1 MNTLD
6 KQEQPN
12 DILSNL
18 YALRAGLSLIYKE
31 KTQLDAYEENI
42 KNQINENNEKCEDN
56 AQSIQHEMTCLE
68 EKISELEDK
77 RDNRP
82 YFYNRVSPGII
93 LLRFIGS
100 TLLTLLQIVLIA
112 MPIILIG
119 GWVLATIGSY
129 MIADGITS
137 DPNALTNLC
146 LQLGQFADY
155 LVDYAIGDWTFLV
168 MFASLAIAVISV
180 IVLIYMTPSWFHNLC
195 RTFELTFNYS
205 RFKEQGIKYD
215 SETDYFNES
224 IKNAQDKWIH
234 LSQNRESILRDLN
247 SPFMDKNLDL
257 QADFEQEKAT
267 KYSII
272 SAINTSLKNT
282 FSNFLDSRDWKHVD
296 YLIFL
301 FESNRVYSMHEALQR
316 LDNYAFYKDIKN
328 TVMESHNYLS
338 NLINTS
344 FNNLNVNIQNGLN
357 RINSTLIKSAEL
369 TAINSQLICSK
380 LNSLQVG
387 IEDFIST
394 QSLHNALIEQS
405 NVDSQKLVENLEQ
418 LNDTIK
424 DESYKIR
431 SGYQY

>member
-1 MNTLD
+1 MNSLD

-31 KTQLDAYEENI
+31 KLQLDEYEKNIKSQIDKNNSKCEEN
-42 KNQINENNEKCEDN
+42 
-56 AQSIQHEMTCLE
+56 AQNLQQETTCLE
-68 EKISELEDK
+68 EEVSQLTKE
-77 RDNRP
+77 RDDRP
-82 YFYNRVSPGII
+82 RFYTRVSPGII
-93 LLRFIGS
+93 FTRILTTL
-100 TLLTLLQIVLIA
+100 LLTLAEFILFVT
-112 MPIILIG
+112 PILIIG
-119 GWVLATIGSY
+119 GI
-129 MIADGITS
+129 
-137 DPNALTNLC
+137 
-146 LQLGQFADY
+146 
-155 LVDYAIGDWTFLV
+155 
-168 MFASLAIAVISV
+168 VISIIRDYGFEIDNSNAFLSIGIWVADIIDSTIYAVGYDWFTAIFLGLIIV
-180 IVLIYMTPSWFHNLC
+180 IICIIGLLIRMTPGWFSNVCHTFNLI
-195 RTFELTFNYS
+195 FNYS
-205 RFKEQGIKYD
+205 KYKNLGNQYD
-215 SETDYFNES
+215 KETDHFNES
-224 IKNAQDKWIH
+224 IKKATDKLLH
-234 LSQNRESILRDLN
+234 LKENRESILSELN
-247 SPFMDKNLDL
+247 SPFLDGNLDL
-257 QADFEQEKAT
+257 QANFEQEKAT
-267 KYSII
+267 KYSKI
-272 SAINTSLKNT
+272 SAINTSLQNT
-282 FSNFLDSRDWKHVD
+282 FSNFLDLRDWKHVD

-316 LDNYAFYKDIKN
+316 LDNYASYADIKN
-328 TVMESHNYLS
+328 TIMESHNYLS

-387 IEDFIST
+387 IDDFIST